1 MPQILS
7 HAELKVFFRQILNP
21 DRSFYALALVYTIAI
36 SLLTLAV
43 PISVQTLIGS
53 VANTA
58 LVQPVVVLSLMLLV
72 LLLFSGVLY
81 ALRQYVMELFR
92 RRIYS
97 RLNAEIV
104 LRALNADS
112 LFFDTADR
120 RALFSRYFD
129 IMTLQKTVPS
139 LLVGGF
145 SLALQSLVGF
155 IVVSLYHPIF
165 LVMNIAFVLLVWL
178 IWRVWSPRAVQ
189 SSMALSHKK
198 YAMADWLSELS
209 GHHHLYRSRHGY
221 DYALTQTETKTQ
233 NYVQVHAQHF
243 RQVFSQSIAL
253 LLLYAF
259 ASSTLLGLGGWL
271 VIIGELSLGQLVA
284 AELIMTAIFL
294 GFAQANQ
301 YLDTYYDL
309 CAGIE
314 ELSLLMR
321 IPHHQHEGQQGLNQ
335 KSGQLSVKGVRTSLR
350 QHEVHFDIEIP
361 HQALVSAQADRRLLQ
376 RLFEQCLQ
384 GDQHISGGQI
394 ILGDQD
400 LNDIELT
407 TLRTA
412 IQSIDHADVMPVT
425 IAEYLQRCSE
435 AQHAEAPNRRMQREL
450 LSLVGV
456 AEVIDRL
463 EAGWN
468 TPLQSNGLPLST
480 AETIK
485 LKLVA
490 CLLSRP
496 KVLIWSQ
503 ALDVIDSGSL
513 HRLLS
518 YCRQQDW
525 CPTMISFSRHQLPIW
540 SHHLHISEQ
549 QQTLK
554 VLNGALD
561 HG

>member
-1 MPQILS
+1 MPQIMS
-7 HAELKVFFRQILNP
+7 NAELKVFFQQILNP
-21 DRSFYALALVYTIAI
+21 DRHFYVLALIYTVAI

-58 LVQPVVVLSLMLLV
+58 LVQPVLVLSLMLFV

-104 LRALNADS
+104 LRALHADS

-155 IVVSLYHPIF
+155 IVVSLYHPVF
-165 LVMNIAFVLLVWL
+165 LLMNIAFVLLVGL
-178 IWRVWSPRAVQ
+178 IWRVWAPRAVQ

-209 GHHHLYRSRHGY
+209 GHHHLYRSQHGR
-221 DYALTQTETKTQ
+221 DYALTQTEAKTH
-233 NYVQVHAQHF
+233 NYVKTHAQHF
-243 RQVFSQSIAL
+243 KQVFSQSIAL

-321 IPHHQHEGQQGLNQ
+321 IPHHRHEGQQALNQ
-335 KSGQLSVKGVRTSLR
+335 NHGQLSIKGVRTSLR
-350 QHEVHFDIEIP
+350 KHEVRFDIEIP
-361 HQALVSAQADRRLLQ
+361 HQAFVSAHADRRLLQ
-376 RLFEQCLQ
+376 SLFEQCLQ
-384 GDQHISGGQI
+384 GDTRINGGQI

-407 TLRTA
+407 ALRTA
-412 IQSIDHADVMPVT
+412 IQRIDHADVMPVT

-435 AQHAEAPNRRMQREL
+435 AQQEAVPSRRMQREL
-450 LSLVGV
+450 LSLLGV
-456 AEVIDRL
+456 DEVIDQL
-463 EAGWN
+463 ELGWN
-468 TPLQSNGLPLST
+468 TPLQSNGMPLST

-503 ALDVIDSGSL
+503 AVDVIDSESL
-513 HRLLS
+513 QRLLS
-518 YCRQQDW
+518 YCRQQSW
-525 CPTMISFSRHQLPIW
+525 CPTIISFSRHQIPVW
-540 SHHLHISEQ
+540 SHKLDIGEQKQSLHG
-549 QQTLK
+549 
-554 VLNGALD
+554 LNGALA